1 MTYKGD
7 QPMNVERV
15 KAVKA
20 IHEHSLLAKPNVVG
34 VGVGLRQR
42 GGQFTDEVCIVVSVR
57 QKAPN
62 EQLSPADRIPTQ
74 IDGVPVDVQVT
85 GEIRAF

>member
-1 MTYKGD
+1 MD
-7 QPMNVERV
+7 IERV
-15 KAVKA
+15 RAVKA
-20 IHEHSLLAKPNVVG
+20 IHEQSLLSRPNVVG

-57 QKAPN
+57 QKTPD
-62 EQLSPADRIPTQ
+62 EQLPPADRIPTQ

-85 GEIRAF
+85 GEIRAL